1 MDEKPNRLQERSVEM
16 SDAALW
22 QRLEHT
28 VARMV
33 DAFPG
38 VAGVCVKDLTRG
50 NGFAIRGDED
60 FPTASTIKI
69 HVLTQLL
76 LRAERGEI
84 DLSQMVRLTPEMC
97 VPGSGVIT
105 YLEGEV
111 ELSWLDVA
119 ILMIIVSD
127 NTATN
132 LCIDLAGIDDTN
144 ALIKE
149 LGLTHTVLR
158 RKMQDQE
165 AVARNEENI
174 ATPAEC
180 VTMLELLYTGRPTP
194 GVAERCLSILKK
206 PKKGAFNRAIPATV
220 PLANKPGGMERVRC
234 DAGVVYL
241 PRRPYALAIMT
252 KFALCEP
259 LDQER
264 LIIDMAQTIHET
276 MIVLDTTSD
285 YGQGIPRE

>member
-1 MDEKPNRLQERSVEM
+1 M

-22 QRLEHT
+22 QRLEHEI
-28 VARMV
+28 ACQI

-38 VAGVCVKDLTRG
+38 VAGVCVRDLNRG
-50 NGFAIRGDED
+50 SGFSIRGDEE

-84 DLSQMVRLTPEMC
+84 DLDERLCLTPDLD
-97 VPGSGVIT
+97 VPGSGILT

-111 ELSWLDVA
+111 ELSWLNVA

-132 LCIDLAGIDDTN
+132 LCIDWAGMEATN
-144 ALIKE
+144 ALIGDM
-149 LGLTHTVLR
+149 GLARTTLR
-158 RKMQDQE
+158 RKMQDQD
-165 AVARNEENI
+165 AVARNLENTS
-174 ATPAEC
+174 TPDEL
-180 VTMLELLYTGRPTP
+180 VEMLDLLFRGEPSP

-206 PKKGAFNRAIPATV
+206 QKGGPLFNRAIPATV

-234 DAGVVYL
+234 DAGIVYL
-241 PRRPYALAIMT
+241 PRRPYALAVTT

-259 LDQER
+259 PEQER
-264 LIIDMAQTIHET
+264 FVIDAARTIHET
-276 MIVLDTTSD
+276 MVVLDTTSD
-285 YGQGIPRE
+285 YGQGIQV

>member
-1 MDEKPNRLQERSVEM
+1 MM

-84 DLSQMVRLTPEMC
+84 DLSQMVQLTPEMR

-132 LCIDLAGIDDTN
+132 LCIDLAGMDDTN

-149 LGLTHTVLR
+149 LGLTRTVLR

-180 VTMLELLYTGRPTP
+180 MTMLELLYAGNPTP

-206 PKKGAFNRAIPATV
+206 PKKGLLNRAIPATV

-234 DAGVVYL
+234 DAGIVYL

-252 KFALCEP
+252 KFALCERIEHE
-259 LDQER
+259 QF
-264 LIIDMAQTIHET
+264 IIDVAQTIHQT
-276 MIVLDTTSD
+276 MVALDTTSD
-285 YGQGIPRE
+285 YGQGLAS